1 MDTGGKIA
9 LVEFPNSVVEN
20 LERRF
25 AALEKSTDSYNLF
38 SAERSYIDYLD
49 REQRLRPVINAIF
62 AEREYN
68 DVWLH
73 IICVFTLTTKGHSGA
88 PKVPGF
94 LEGLY
99 PQDVTWNSIT
109 TSENGRLDIAYY
121 SAIGEAGAVGVERA
135 YQNTLSL
142 MRKLHHDLLEKL
154 SEDTSVAAAGS
165 KTKFDSQNGVLKYG
179 FTLHSFHRGQRG
191 EEKRISFFRLLWN
204 DRRLIKN
211 GVERIPGTPHP
222 PLYFAVQLNIT
233 SDAHTFGRNKKAR
246 DKLSGMIKG
255 VNKILKR
262 KKFPALIDR
271 KGGIQLVI
279 TEK

>member
-154 SEDTSVAAAGS
+154 SEDASVVAAGS
-165 KTKFDSQNGVLKYG
+165 KTKFIDGVLRCG
-179 FTLHSFHRGQRG
+179 EIVHRFHRGQRG
-191 EEKRISFFRLLWN
+191 EEKRILFFRLLWD
-204 DRRLIKN
+204 DRRWIKK
-211 GVERIPGTPHP
+211 GAEKSSGTLRTPA
-222 PLYFAVQLNIT
+222 YFAVQLNLA
-233 SDAHTFGRNKKAR
+233 SDVSAFARNKKIKDR
-246 DKLSGMIKG
+246 LSGFIKG
-255 VNKILKR
+255 INKILKQ
-262 KKFPALIDR
+262 KGFPALIER
-271 KGGIQLVI
+271 KGGVQLVVN
-279 TEK
+279 EK

>member
-1 MDTGGKIA
+1 M
-9 LVEFPNSVVEN
+9 
-20 LERRF
+20 
-25 AALEKSTDSYNLF
+25 
-38 SAERSYIDYLD
+38 
-49 REQRLRPVINAIF
+49 
-62 AEREYN
+62 
-68 DVWLH
+68 
-73 IICVFTLTTKGHSGA
+73 TTKGQTGTL
-88 PKVPGF
+88 KVPEF

-99 PQDVTWNSIT
+99 PQDVTWKSIA
-109 TSENGRLDIAYY
+109 TSENNGREIAYY
-121 SAIGEAGAVGVERA
+121 SALGEPEGVGVERA
-135 YQNTLSL
+135 HQQTLSL